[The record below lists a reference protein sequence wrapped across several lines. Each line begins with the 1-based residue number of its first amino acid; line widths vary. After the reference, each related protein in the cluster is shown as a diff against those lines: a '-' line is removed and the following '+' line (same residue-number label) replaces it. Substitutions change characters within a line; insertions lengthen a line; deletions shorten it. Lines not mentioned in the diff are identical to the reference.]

1 MPTPRP
7 DGVHVVYQD
16 RYNGTFSRAKQDN
29 NCTNFASQAM
39 NAGGWPIVGGVD
51 PDNMDNWT
59 YDLWGPRG
67 PSKTWSMAYK
77 LWMYASDSKRGTR
90 LKDGSPAKADI
101 WTSNPVTCCSPT
113 GIHRRSRTAR
123 STTPW

>member
-1 MPTPRP
+1 MQGTKTFDCDAAAKYARYWSGVDATAPY
-7 DGVHVVYQD
+7 GVHVVYQD

-39 NAGGWPIVGGVD
+39 NAGGWRSSAASTPTT
-51 PDNMDNWT
+51 WT
-59 YDLWGPRG
+59 SG
-67 PSKTWSMAYK
+67 
-77 LWMYASDSKRGTR
+77 
-90 LKDGSPAKADI
+90 
-101 WTSNPVTCCSPT
+101 TSNPVTCCSPT